1 MIDNTLQPSV
11 VEQARQDLSVAASM
25 RERANRPKI
34 YLIGAF
40 LLLAAAVI
48 YVLVGLASRSSA
60 QTRVASAR
68 RNADEII
75 GMVNRVKSLQET
87 LASRGLNANPAMGSQ
102 LENLAKGFDVDPG
115 TISDSGGT
123 SSPAPGITERRYTV
137 TLVNQDPA
145 AILNFLNATQTDPTT
160 AGVEIQSV
168 SLRPGDPDPTSGLVR
183 WGATIQLRRYE
194 RTAK

>member
-34 YLIGAF
+34 YLMGAF

-102 LENLAKGFDVDPG
+102 LENLAKSFDVDPG
-115 TISDSGGT
+115 TISDASGT
-123 SSPAPGITERRYTV
+123 SSPAPGIIERRYTV

-145 AILNFLNATQTDPTT
+145 AIFTFLNATQSDPTT

-183 WGATIQLRRYE
+183 WGANIQLRRYE